1 MNTISFRTEENT
13 KRKLDMLAAQQNRDR
28 SYIINQAIDQFL
40 SLYDWQFAHIEEGV
54 RQAQS
59 NEFADETEVKSA
71 FDKWKK

>member
-1 MNTISFRTEENT
+1 MCI
-13 KRKLDMLAAQQNRDR
+13 RDS

-59 NEFADETEVKSA
+59 NEFANETEVKSA